1 MSPKQSK
8 KAHTSVKKFSCAKE
22 TLYRHA
28 KSALTLRKSV
38 SHLAQHVGAKFTCVY
53 KLLSQ
58 LTDWL
63 LLSERGRVQLRKSHP
78 HGIQGHW
85 FYARLKKKKA
95 HCSLIRIHL
104 VNNSFRDQQLKIK
117 HSISSWL
124 YSSCQSM
131 KDGLCRKLNFLE
143 LAFMNWRQALKQMI
157 KSTVGTPGS
166 CGHEGSHGPLP
177 YSLPWVVDKYGTPN

>member
-1 MSPKQSK
+1 MSPKHSK
-8 KAHTSVKKFSCAKE
+8 KAHVSVKQFSCAKE

-28 KSALTLRKSV
+28 KSVLTLRKSV
-38 SHLAQHVGAKFTCVY
+38 SHLAQHLSAKFTWVY

-95 HCSLIRIHL
+95 HCPLIRIHL

-117 HSISSWL
+117 HNISSWL
-124 YSSCQSM
+124 YPLASQWRM
-131 KDGLCRKLNFLE
+131 AFAENLLFLNWLS
-143 LAFMNWRQALKQMI
+143 WIGDR
-157 KSTVGTPGS
+157 
-166 CGHEGSHGPLP
+166 H
-177 YSLPWVVDKYGTPN
+177 